1 MLKSLGYD
9 GSYTLQ
15 LARGLD
21 GLEQKTVEYQ
31 KYHMQALYERA
42 IQQGTK

>member
-15 LARGLD
+15 LACYVETFVIVDDRTPEVDAD
-21 GLEQKTVEYQ
+21 G
-31 KYHMQALYERA
+31 ERV
-42 IQQGTK
+42 